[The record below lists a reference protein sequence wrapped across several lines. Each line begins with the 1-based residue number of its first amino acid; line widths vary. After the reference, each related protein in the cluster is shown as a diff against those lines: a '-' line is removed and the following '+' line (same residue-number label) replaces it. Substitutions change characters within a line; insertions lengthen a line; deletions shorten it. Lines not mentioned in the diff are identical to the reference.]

1 MQFNNIG
8 KGALFS
14 EGDGTFSGN
23 VEIDGEK
30 IRIGGVK
37 RTTPQG
43 RTIYAVQEEVGAL
56 FQEQEKKAENSPDFT
71 GSCKINGRDVRI
83 AAWNSTTREG
93 KEYLSIKVSEK
104 TQDLESDVHQPA
116 KVNQDEIPF

>member
-14 EGDGTFSGN
+14 EGDGTFTGN

-30 IRIGGVK
+30 IRIGGVR
-37 RTTPQG
+37 RTTQQG

-71 GSCKINGRDVRI
+71 GSCTISGKEVRI
-83 AAWNSTTREG
+83 AAWNSTTKEG
-93 KEYLSIKVSEK
+93 KDYLSIKVSEK
-104 TQDLESDVHQPA
+104 SQDRETDVQQPA

>member
-37 RTTPQG
+37 RTTPRG
-43 RTIYAVQEEVGAL
+43 EPSMPFRKKSVRCSRSRRRRLRTAL
-56 FQEQEKKAENSPDFT
+56 TSPAAAKSKARMFVSLRGTLRP
-71 GSCKINGRDVRI
+71 KR
-83 AAWNSTTREG
+83 AKTT
-93 KEYLSIKVSEK
+93 
-104 TQDLESDVHQPA
+104 
-116 KVNQDEIPF
+116 

>member
-1 MQFNNIG
+1 M
-8 KGALFS
+8 GAYA
-14 EGDGTFSGN
+14 GDGVCVGN
-23 VEIDGEK
+23 YPDGDAPE
-30 IRIGGVK
+30 GFNE
-37 RTTPQG
+37 
-43 RTIYAVQEEVGAL
+43 EEVLEISRRIELDA
-56 FQEQEKKAENSPDFT
+56 
-71 GSCKINGRDVRI
+71 GSNYSINGKDVRI